1 MGQNRET
8 GKRTIHGQLIFY
20 KGSNVSTRNRIIFL
34 TGVEI
39 TGKTWK
45 KKKTMNLD
53 FYLTP
58 YRKINLKVTCEIKIS
73 GESFHNLEETNFK

>member
-8 GKRTIHGQLIFY
+8 GKRAIHGQLIFD

-39 TGKTWK
+39 TGKT
-45 KKKTMNLD
+45 
-53 FYLTP
+53 
-58 YRKINLKVTCEIKIS
+58 
-73 GESFHNLEETNFK
+73 